1 MNRQGHSAFALLP
14 LLPLLLL
21 AGCSPGLLPELDRVL
36 RDPVASLPRV
46 SSLDQELRI
55 EVSWDQDPAA
65 EEYILEKAED
75 SLLGAYVVVYRGTGT
90 SYTDTDCR
98 DQCRYLFR
106 LSKARGSR
114 LFGPSGAVLGVAS
127 VTCKDALEPNDA
139 EGQAIALADFQRRA
153 NLFYFRA
160 TPGLYPGQVLEDS
173 DWYSLDVPARWTAYL
188 LITQAG
194 LPSGSEYT
202 YLCFYQKAAMPI
214 HVVNNQLIAV
224 ANSSPEAQRICFRLF
239 LDPADFILE
248 PTLGG
253 GTQVDYTVGLHSLV
267 AP

>member
-1 MNRQGHSAFALLP
+1 MNRPGRSAFALLP
-14 LLPLLLL
+14 LLLA
-21 AGCSPGLLPELDRVL
+21 AGCSPGLLPELDRVA
-36 RDPVASLPRV
+36 RDPALAVPRV
-46 SSLDQELRI
+46 RSLQRELRI
-55 EVSWDQDPAA
+55 EVSWDADPAA

-75 SLLGAYVVVYRGTGT
+75 SLLGDYSVIYRGTET

-98 DQCRYLFR
+98 NQGRYLFR

-127 VTCKDALEPNDA
+127 DTCGDALEPNDA
-139 EGQAIALADFQRRA
+139 EAQATELADFQRRA
-153 NLFYFRA
+153 NLYYFRA
-160 TPGLYPGQVLEDS
+160 TPSRYPDQVLEDS
-173 DWYSLDVPARWTAYL
+173 DWYSLAIPPQWTAYL

-202 YLCFYQKAAMPI
+202 YLWFYQKACLPI
-214 HVVNNQLIAV
+214 HVVNNQLLAV
-224 ANSSPEAQRICFRLF
+224 TNPSPEAQRVCFRLY
-239 LDPADFILE
+239 LDPSDFILE

-253 GTQVDYTVGLHSLV
+253 GTLVDYTVSLHSLA

>member
-1 MNRQGHSAFALLP
+1 MNRQGRSAFALLP
-14 LLPLLLL
+14 LLLA

-36 RDPVASLPRV
+36 RDPALTPPRV
-46 SSLDQELRI
+46 RSLDRELRI
-55 EVSWDQDPAA
+55 EVSWEEDPAA
-65 EEYILEKAED
+65 EEYVLERAED

-127 VTCKDALEPNDA
+127 ETCKDELEPNDT
-139 EGQAIALADFQRRA
+139 EEQATALADFQRRA
-153 NLFYFRA
+153 NLYYFRA

-173 DWYSLDVPARWTAYL
+173 DWYSLEIPPQWMAYL
-188 LITQAG
+188 LITQVG

-202 YLCFYQKAAMPI
+202 YLCFYQKAATPI
-214 HVVNNQLIAV
+214 QVVNNELVAV
-224 ANSSPEAQRICFRLF
+224 ANPYPEARRVFFKLY

-253 GTQVDYTVGLHSLV
+253 GTLVDYTVGLHSLA